1 MKELN
6 RHFLEGKSFISMFS
20 FLALKAPGVRGC
32 GHQTRICYAPINVK
46 PQGGRPGVG
55 GGFDVT
61 SLPVAGTF
69 DHSSSPGGR
78 DF

>member
-1 MKELN
+1 MSKKE
-6 RHFLEGKSFISMFS
+6 RE
-20 FLALKAPGVRGC
+20 
-32 GHQTRICYAPINVK
+32 ICKFKIDLMNLFVCPPSNAPINVK
-46 PQGGRPGVG
+46 PQGGGRPGVG
-55 GGFDVT
+55 GGFDIT